1 MGMVFEDREDAGRR
15 LAAALPQF
23 REQPDTVLLGLAR
36 GGIPVASAAAEVL
49 HLPYGAVLVRKLG
62 IPGHD
67 ETAFGA
73 LAYAGAIA
81 AEPGSAAGSET
92 SGAAAGLANAAAGG
106 GSAASK
112 AEATGTAAS
121 ASDARRIVRL
131 LNRPLVERI
140 LEGGARQ
147 DWLDQVERRE
157 RDELLRR
164 VEAYPGAS
172 LELSGKTVLLVD
184 DGLATGATMRAAV
197 EAVRAA
203 GASRVVAAAPVGS
216 IEAEKS
222 LSRVCDVLC
231 LHLPGRFRAVGSF
244 YRHFEQL
251 TDGDAIGLL
260 QGAHA

>member
-1 MGMVFEDREDAGRR
+1 MVFEDREEAGER

-23 REQPDTVLLGLAR
+23 RGQPDTVLLGLAR
-36 GGIPVASAAAEVL
+36 GGIPVAAAAAKVL
-49 HLPYGAVLVRKLG
+49 RLPYGAVLVRKLG

-73 LAYAGAIA
+73 LAFTA
-81 AEPGSAAGSET
+81 AV
-92 SGAAAGLANAAAGG
+92 AAGG
-106 GSAASK
+106 GADSLEPGAGAAGSGADAGA
-112 AEATGTAAS
+112 AEAA
-121 ASDARRIVRL
+121 RIVRL
-131 LNRPLVERI
+131 LNRPLVERV
-140 LEGGARQ
+140 LENGVRQ
-147 DWLDQVERRE
+147 EWLDRVESRE

-164 VEAYPGAS
+164 VDAYPGAK
-172 LELSGKTVLLVD
+172 LELRGKTVLLVD

-231 LHLPGRFRAVGSF
+231 LHLPGKFRAVGSF

-251 TDGDAIGLL
+251 TDDDAISLL
-260 QGAHA
+260 QGANA

>member
-1 MGMVFEDREDAGRR
+1 MGMVFEDREEAGRR

-49 HLPYGAVLVRKLG
+49 HLPYGTVLVRKLG

-81 AEPGSAAGSET
+81 AGDTAETGVGSSTPE
-92 SGAAAGLANAAAGG
+92 
-106 GSAASK
+106 
-112 AEATGTAAS
+112 
-121 ASDARRIVRL
+121 ARRIVRL
-131 LNRPLVERI
+131 LNRPLVER
-140 LEGGARQ
+140 LLVNGARQ
-147 DWLDQVERRE
+147 EWLDQVERRE
-157 RDELLRR
+157 RGELLRR

-172 LELSGKTVLLVD
+172 LDLRGRTALLVD

-197 EAVRAA
+197 EAVRSA
-203 GASRVVAAAPVGS
+203 GASQVVAAAPVGS
-216 IEAEKS
+216 IEAERS

-251 TDGDAIGLL
+251 TDDDAIGLL
-260 QGAHA
+260 HGAHA